1 VGGDIAEVIVKIYF
15 AGNAVG
21 GSVDRNRFLILFPD
35 RLISFY
41 YKEGGVRLMVE
52 LEKVLKEKRRLKR
65 SK

>member
-1 VGGDIAEVIVKIYF
+1 MGGDIAEVIVKIYF

-41 YKEGGVRLMVE
+41 YKEGGGTIDG
-52 LEKVLKEKRRLKR
+52 
-65 SK
+65 